1 MFNPLLGTT
10 KELRPGVRAL
20 LFYLAVSTV
29 YALVVWLLRSVPGL
43 PAAAYPLGL
52 LAVLLLVSRLALAL
66 ESLPL
71 SSLGLRLDGA
81 FARDYVRGLLAG
93 TAIIALTALGLY
105 GLGGFRLV
113 RTPGAPPWLLGAGTL
128 VTGALVYLV
137 PALNEELAFRGY
149 LFQRLEQSLGTWA
162 GLAAMS
168 ALFAL
173 AHLANPGMAGTTEIL
188 ACLNIFLAG
197 WILGLA
203 YLRTR
208 SLALPMGLH
217 LGWNWAQGSLLGFGV
232 SGTEPRGLFTPVFQA
247 KPLWLTGGRFGLEGG
262 LPCTIVCLIVCLIL
276 APRGRDQKA
285 NNINSTIT

>member
-1 MFNPLLGTT
+1 MFNPFLGKT
-10 KELRPGVRAL
+10 KELRPGARAI
-20 LFYLAVSTV
+20 LFYLAVSV
-29 YALVVWLLRSVPGL
+29 AYALLVWLLRSVPGL
-43 PAAAYPLGL
+43 PTAAYPLGL
-52 LAVLLLVSRLALAL
+52 LAVLLLVSRLALAM
-66 ESLPL
+66 EGLPL
-71 SSLGLRLDGA
+71 GALGLRLDGA
-81 FARDYVRGLLAG
+81 FAREYARGLLAG

-105 GLGGFRLV
+105 ATGGFRLA
-113 RTPGAPPWLLGAGTL
+113 RTPGLGAGTL
-128 VTGALVYLV
+128 ATGALVYLV

-162 GLAAMS
+162 GLAVMS

-173 AHLANPGMAGTTEIL
+173 AHLANPGMAGTTEVL

-232 SGTEPRGLFTPVFQA
+232 SGTEPRGLFTPVLQA

-262 LPCTIVCLIVCLIL
+262 LPCTIVCLVVCLIL
-276 APRGRDQKA
+276 APWSRAQQTSGK
-285 NNINSTIT
+285 ISIITE